1 MRTVKEDWTNPV
13 LKNEIFIDNVF
24 LPQAS
29 GGEIAHVY
37 PATGEV
43 NGTAVLGGSAE
54 ILEAVEAAK
63 RAAPLWESIGPAE
76 RRTRIGKLADIVE
89 AWGEK
94 FRDLAAAEVG
104 MPTRSFAARHKFAV
118 DWIRTYQGWAD
129 KIGGDVTA
137 TLDAGRFEYTRF
149 EPYGVVGIVLT
160 WNSALLSLTMKI
172 PAALAAGNT
181 VVVKPSEITPYTPLL
196 FAKACVEAGI
206 PAGVVN
212 IVPGAVEAGETLVA
226 HPDVEKISFTGGLRA
241 ASAMMRTG
249 APLVKP
255 FCFELGGKSSHL
267 VFPDADV
274 QLAAKVV
281 CAGLSNAGQSC
292 TFGSRIYVHESVY
305 AAFRAALV
313 ERSAEIVLG
322 DPTDDRTTMG
332 PIVSAAARD
341 RIVALI
347 EASTGR
353 KQAKLVSGGKVPRL
367 DPPFSSGFFVQPA
380 VFEDVD
386 PKCAL
391 VREEIFGP
399 VMSVLPF
406 ADEPQ
411 AIAAANDTD
420 FGLSNYV
427 HTADLRRAIRVTAQL
442 KSGMVYVNDA
452 SRTNPGA
459 PFGGYRRSGIGYEGG
474 RAGLDEFLRRKTV
487 GLV

>member
-1 MRTVKEDWTNPV
+1 M
-13 LKNEIFIDNVF
+13 LKNEIFIDNAF
-24 LPQAS
+24 LPAGS
-29 GGEIAHVY
+29 GGEIGHVY

-43 NGTAVLGGSAE
+43 NGTVVLGGAE
-54 ILEAVEAAK
+54 EIQQAVAAAK
-63 RAAPLWESIGPAE
+63 RAAPLWESIGPTE
-76 RRTRIGKLADIVE
+76 RRTRIGKLADVVE
-89 AWGEK
+89 AWEGK
-94 FRDLAAAEVG
+94 FRALAAAEVG
-104 MPTRSFAARHKFAV
+104 MPMRSFAARHKFAV

-137 TLDAGRFEYTRF
+137 SLDAGRFEYTRF
-149 EPYGVVGIVLT
+149 EPYGVIGIVLT

-196 FAKACVEAGI
+196 FAQACVEAGI

-274 QLAAKVV
+274 RLAAKVV

-305 AAFRAALV
+305 LSFREALV
-313 ERSAEIVLG
+313 EQAKGIVLG
-322 DPTDDRTTMG
+322 DPTDERTTMG
-332 PIVSAAARD
+332 PVISAAARD

-347 EASTGR
+347 EAATSR
-353 KQAKLVSGGKVPRL
+353 KEAKLISGGQLPVLLR
-367 DPPFSSGFFVQPA
+367 PFSEGFFVEPA
-380 VFEDVD
+380 VFEEVD
-386 PKCAL
+386 PNSAL
-391 VREEIFGP
+391 IREEIFGP
-399 VMSVLPF
+399 VMSIAPF
-406 ADEPQ
+406 ADETN
-411 AIAAANDTD
+411 AIAAANDTE

-442 KSGMVYVNDA
+442 KSGTVYVNDA

>member
-1 MRTVKEDWTNPV
+1 M
-13 LKNEIFIDNVF
+13 LKNEIFIENAF
-24 LPQAS
+24 LPAGS
-29 GGEIAHVY
+29 GGEISHIY
-37 PATGEV
+37 PATGEI
-43 NGTAVLGGSAE
+43 NGTVVLGGAE
-54 ILEAVEAAK
+54 EIRHAVAAAK
-63 RAAPLWESIGPAE
+63 RAAPLWESIGPTE
-76 RRTRIGKLADIVE
+76 RRARIGKLADIVE
-89 AWGEK
+89 AWEGK
-94 FRDLAAAEVG
+94 FRTLAAAEVG
-104 MPTRSFAARHKFAV
+104 MPARSFAARHRFAV

-137 TLDAGRFEYTRF
+137 SLDAGRFEYTRF
-149 EPYGVVGIVLT
+149 EAYGVIGIVLT

-196 FAKACVEAGI
+196 FAQACVEAGI

-267 VFPDADV
+267 VFSDADV
-274 QLAAKVV
+274 RLATKVV

-305 AAFRAALV
+305 ASFRAALV
-313 ERSAEIVLG
+313 EHANGIVLG
-322 DPTDDRTTMG
+322 DPFDERTTMG
-332 PIVSAAARD
+332 PVVSAVARD
-341 RIVALI
+341 RLVALI
-347 EASTGR
+347 NQSTSR
-353 KQAKLVSGGKVPRL
+353 KEAKLISGGKVPAL
-367 DPPFSSGFFVQPA
+367 SHPFSEGFFVEPA

-386 PKCAL
+386 SNSAL
-391 VREEIFGP
+391 IREEIFGP
-399 VMSVLPF
+399 VMSIVPF
-406 ADEPQ
+406 ADE
-411 AIAAANDTD
+411 ANAVAAANDTE

-442 KSGMVYVNDA
+442 KSGTVYVNDA

>member
-1 MRTVKEDWTNPV
+1 V
-13 LKNEIFIDNVF
+13 LKNEIFIENAF
-24 LPQAS
+24 LPAGS
-29 GGEIAHVY
+29 GGEIGHIY
-37 PATGEV
+37 PATGEI
-43 NGTAVLGGSAE
+43 NGTVVLGGAE
-54 ILEAVEAAK
+54 EIRQAVVAAK
-63 RAAPLWESIGPAE
+63 RAAPLWESIGPTE
-76 RRTRIGKLADIVE
+76 RRTRIGKLADVVE
-89 AWGEK
+89 AWEEK
-94 FRDLAAAEVG
+94 FRGLAAAEVG

-137 TLDAGRFEYTRF
+137 SLDSGRFEYTRF
-149 EPYGVVGIVLT
+149 EPYGVIGIVLT

-196 FAKACVEAGI
+196 FAQACVEAGI

-274 QLAAKVV
+274 RLAAKVV

-305 AAFRAALV
+305 PSFRAALV
-313 ERSAEIVLG
+313 EQARGIVLG

-332 PIVSAAARD
+332 PVVSAAARD

-347 EASTGR
+347 EASTSR
-353 KQAKLVSGGKVPRL
+353 KEAKLLSGGNFPALSR
-367 DPPFSSGFFVQPA
+367 PFSEGFFVEPA

-386 PKCAL
+386 PNSAL
-391 VREEIFGP
+391 IRQEIFGP
-399 VMSVLPF
+399 VMSIMPF
-406 ADEPQ
+406 ADESN
-411 AIAAANDTD
+411 AVAAANETE

-442 KSGMVYVNDA
+442 KSGTVYVNDA

>member
-1 MRTVKEDWTNPV
+1 M
-13 LKNEIFIDNVF
+13 LKNEIFIDNAF
-24 LPQAS
+24 LPAGS
-29 GGEIAHVY
+29 GGEIGHVY

-43 NGTAVLGGSAE
+43 NGTVVLGGAE
-54 ILEAVEAAK
+54 EIRQAVAAAK
-63 RAAPLWESIGPAE
+63 RAAPLWESIGPTE
-76 RRTRIGKLADIVE
+76 RRTRIGKLADVVE
-89 AWGEK
+89 AWEGK
-94 FRDLAAAEVG
+94 FRALAAAEVG

-137 TLDAGRFEYTRF
+137 ALDAGRFEYTRF
-149 EPYGVVGIVLT
+149 EPYGVIGIVLT

-196 FAKACVEAGI
+196 FARACVEAGI

-212 IVPGAVEAGETLVA
+212 IVPGAVEAGETLVV

-274 QLAAKVV
+274 RLAAKVV

-292 TFGSRIYVHESVY
+292 TFGSRIYVQESVY
-305 AAFRAALV
+305 SSFKAALV
-313 ERSAEIVLG
+313 EQANAIVLG
-322 DPTDDRTTMG
+322 DPTDERTTMG
-332 PIVSAAARD
+332 PVVSAAARE

-347 EASTGR
+347 EASTNR
-353 KQAKLVSGGKVPRL
+353 KEAKRLSGGKIPAL
-367 DPPFSSGFFVQPA
+367 PKPFSDGFFVEPT

-386 PKCAL
+386 PNSAL
-391 VREEIFGP
+391 IREEIFGP
-399 VMSVLPF
+399 VMSIMPF
-406 ADEPQ
+406 ADEPDSV
-411 AIAAANDTD
+411 AAANDTE

-442 KSGMVYVNDA
+442 KSGTVYVNDA

>member
-1 MRTVKEDWTNPV
+1 M
-13 LKNEIFIDNVF
+13 LKNEIFIDNAF
-24 LPQAS
+24 LPAGS
-29 GGEIAHVY
+29 GGEISHVY

-43 NGTAVLGGSAE
+43 NGAVVLGGAE
-54 ILEAVEAAK
+54 EIRRAVSAAK
-63 RAAPLWESIGPAE
+63 HASVLWESIGPTE
-76 RRTRIGKLADIVE
+76 RRTRIGRLADIVE
-89 AWGEK
+89 AWEGK
-94 FRDLAAAEVG
+94 FRALAAAEVG

-137 TLDAGRFEYTRF
+137 SLDAGRFEYTRF

-196 FAKACVEAGI
+196 FAQACVEAGI

-274 QLAAKVV
+274 RLAAKVV

-305 AAFRAALV
+305 SSFREALV
-313 ERSAEIVLG
+313 EQAKGIVLG
-322 DPTDDRTTMG
+322 DPTDERTTMG
-332 PIVSAAARD
+332 PVISLVARN

-347 EASTGR
+347 ADAISKKE
-353 KQAKLVSGGKVPRL
+353 AKLISGGNVPVLSR
-367 DPPFSSGFFVQPA
+367 PFSEGFFVEPA
-380 VFEDVD
+380 VFEEVD
-386 PKCAL
+386 PKSAL
-391 VREEIFGP
+391 IREEIFGP
-399 VMSVLPF
+399 VMSIMPF
-406 ADEPQ
+406 ADEAT
-411 AIAAANDTD
+411 AIAAANDTE

-442 KSGMVYVNDA
+442 KSGTVYVNDA